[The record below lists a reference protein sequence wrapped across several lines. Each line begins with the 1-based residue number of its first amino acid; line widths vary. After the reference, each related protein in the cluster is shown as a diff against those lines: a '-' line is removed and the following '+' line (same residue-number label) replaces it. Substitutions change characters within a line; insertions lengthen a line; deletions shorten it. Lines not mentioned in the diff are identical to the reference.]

1 MNIETDYL
9 NALVKCPKCNQ
20 LVRDGD
26 RIWLNGECLC
36 PKCYSKKREELD
48 KNIRLE
54 KQLDE
59 IVYQVEETITQ
70 LMEVCGKYTNVKCI
84 ENILDY
90 DLRELCNIKEYV
102 KICPKCKSLF
112 VAPYKYKIRQIYC
125 GKECMKSATSAGI
138 KQLKKQDSRYR
149 KIDALRKLIYERE
162 YRARIDNKVLPKKQL
177 DTYSRILN
185 DLKELSK
192 IRNEIDLQ
200 EYNTQLNNLRSEY
213 RQYNK
218 IQQSSHKR
226 IKCK

>member
-1 MNIETDYL
+1 MNIEMDYL

-20 LVRDGD
+20 LVKDGD

-48 KNIRLE
+48 KNIKSE

-59 IVYQVEETITQ
+59 IVYQVEDTITQ
-70 LMEVCGKYTNVKCI
+70 LMKVCSKYANVKYI

-112 VAPYKYKIRQIYC
+112 VAPYLYKTRQIYC
-125 GKECMKSATSAGI
+125 DKECMKSATSAGI
-138 KQLKKQDSRYR
+138 KQLKKQDPRYR

-162 YRARIDNKVLPKKQL
+162 YRARIDNKALPKKQL

-185 DLKELSK
+185 DLKELAR

-200 EYNTQLNNLRSEY
+200 EYNIQLNNLRSEY

-218 IQQSSHKR
+218 IQQPSHKR
-226 IKCK
+226 IKSR